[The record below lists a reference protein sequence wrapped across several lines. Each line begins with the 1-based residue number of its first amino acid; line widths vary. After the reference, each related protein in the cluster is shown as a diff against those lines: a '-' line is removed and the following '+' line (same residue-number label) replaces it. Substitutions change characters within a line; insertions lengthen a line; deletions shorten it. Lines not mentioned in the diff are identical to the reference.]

1 MDSNIKLKGV
11 DTRTLEAAIEKIV
24 TEATGWD
31 YTCTIKEIQYLD
43 LGDSQL
49 TLILRTSDWLKQPTS
64 IETEASAESPA

>member
-24 TEATGWD
+24 IEATGWD

-43 LGDSQL
+43 LGDSQM
-49 TLILRTSDWLKQPTS
+49 TLILRTSDWLKPVES
-64 IETEASAESPA
+64 EESPTP

>member
-24 TEATGWD
+24 TEATGWE
-31 YTCTIKEIQYLD
+31 YTCAIKEIQYLD

-49 TLILRTSDWLKQPTS
+49 TLVLRTSDWLKQPTTS
-64 IETEASAESPA
+64 EPEASEASPV